1 MRELDVRVSRRD
13 DLLVQGFLVN
23 FVRLSSML
31 LDRKVEKAWG
41 VVTFDVN
48 LVEWVILFDCLFAVF
63 VALILLIL
71 LLSSPLVTV
80 NDVSLGA
87 SILYFL

>member
-1 MRELDVRVSRRD
+1 VRELDVRVSRRD